1 MAEAA
6 SGKKKEKA
14 APAEKSGGTR
24 LGAKVERARGETA
37 YGFLVNVF
45 RAYYLLVLPYTIAV
59 PLLFDVAF
67 SSFLF
72 FFFLDSFFFFFSRY
86 LAISGLMPP
95 VIFPRIVSFDTSN
108 FILRVLHARITRI
121 CCHFLSSLLFIFF
134 SPFLLDDNDEPLLAV
149 VIIIKES
156 RNPEGRL
163 FFFDLS
169 FTAHFIKFAGRER
182 EEEERRNI
190 GTQREAKRM
199 ERGGRRN
206 KELI

>member
-1 MAEAA
+1 MIPGPRAGWPTEIQAETKLGSSAVQTVRGQRVA
-6 SGKKKEKA
+6 PRNFNNGYCLDTGSVTGLIKWRKPPLEKKKEKA

-72 FFFLDSFFFFFSRY
+72 FLFLDSISFFFFSRY

-134 SPFLLDDNDEPLLAV
+134 SPFLLDDNDDNDD
-149 VIIIKES
+149 S
-156 RNPEGRL
+156 YW
-163 FFFDLS
+163 LS
-169 FTAHFIKFAGRER
+169 
-182 EEEERRNI
+182 
-190 GTQREAKRM
+190 
-199 ERGGRRN
+199 
-206 KELI
+206 